1 MVLVALIVDFG
12 SVGQHSEPIY
22 LALSLEM
29 NHFLSL
35 SLVSLG

>member
-1 MVLVALIVDFG
+1 MILVALIVDFE
-12 SVGQHSEPIY
+12 SVGHPEPIY